1 MQIQEIQKLI
11 DRAGS
16 ARAQG
21 IRDQAA
27 EAIVLHS
34 IRELQPAVKNTA
46 VLSGNQFKAIFGKAP
61 GWLRFEP
68 LEAA

>member
-1 MQIQEIQKLI
+1 MHIHKLQNLI
-11 DRAGS
+11 DIAGS

-21 IRDQAA
+21 KREPAA
-27 EAIVLHS
+27 EAIILHS
-34 IRELQPAVKNTA
+34 IRELQPAVKNQA
-46 VLSGNQFKAIFGKAP
+46 VLSGNQFKAIFDKAP

>member
-1 MQIQEIQKLI
+1 MHIQEIQGLI

-21 IRDQAA
+21 KREPAA
-27 EAIVLHS
+27 EAIILHS
-34 IRELQPAVKNTA
+34 IRELAPAVKNTTT
-46 VLSGNQFKAIFGKAP
+46 LSGNQFKAIFGKAP